1 MLELKKLKGKNIK
14 KSIFTT
20 IFLSSYLLANSEI
33 STYYTYKDYD
43 NSKTKTEGK
52 TLDYRFLH
60 NFKNSQ
66 LTINYEDSLTKREN
80 ELTKI
85 KMTSLE
91 IEKLSTKYLYIIND
105 EVSIKTSFLNIEDN
119 LAPTDN
125 GKVYG
130 LGLIKN
136 IDNSKQIKLDTYLSD
151 YENFNVNQYDFT
163 FIKKFK
169 LENIN
174 FKAQTGIKYIDINGE
189 KYQNYILEDNYYM
202 SYFFNI
208 NANYNNFDLGL
219 GVMDGKR
226 LFTVQEDGL
235 KVEHHA
241 LEQNRTY
248 LISLGKKFE
257 NVDVITKYIYSN
269 SKELPE
275 NRDDVNS
282 KFFTLGF
289 NYKF

>member
-1 MLELKKLKGKNIK
+1 MKKILV
-14 KSIFTT
+14 TT
-20 IFLSSYLLANSEI
+20 ALLSSYLLANSEI

-60 NFKNSQ
+60 NFQNSE

-91 IEKLSTKYLYIIND
+91 IEKLSMKYLYHISND
-105 EVSIKTSFLNIEDN
+105 ISIKTSFINIEDN

-130 LGLIKN
+130 FGFNKN
-136 IDNSKQIKLDTYLSD
+136 IDNSNQIKLDTYLSD
-151 YENFNVNQYDFT
+151 YEDFNVNQYDFT
-163 FIKKFK
+163 FIKKFRF
-169 LENIN
+169 ENIN
-174 FKAQTGIKYIDINGE
+174 FQAQTGIKYIDINGE

-202 SYFFNI
+202 SYFLNL
-208 NANYNNFDLGL
+208 NANYNGFILGL
-219 GVMDGKR
+219 GVINGDR
-226 LFTVQEDGL
+226 LFSVQEDGL

-241 LEQNRTY
+241 LEQNKTY
-248 LISLGKKFE
+248 LVSLGKKFQ
-257 NVDVITKYIYSN
+257 NIDVITKYIYSN

-275 NRDDVNS
+275 NRDDVS
-282 KFFTLGF
+282 SEFFTLGL

>member
-1 MLELKKLKGKNIK
+1 MKKILV
-14 KSIFTT
+14 T
-20 IFLSSYLLANSEI
+20 IALLSSYLLANSEI

-60 NFKNSQ
+60 NFQNSE

-91 IEKLSTKYLYIIND
+91 IEKLSMKYLYHISND
-105 EVSIKTSFLNIEDN
+105 LSIKTSFINIEDN

-130 LGLIKN
+130 FGFNKN
-136 IDNSKQIKLDTYLSD
+136 IDSSNQIKLDTYLSD
-151 YENFNVNQYDFT
+151 YEDFNVNQYDFT
-163 FIKKFK
+163 FIKKFRF
-169 LENIN
+169 ENIN
-174 FKAQTGIKYIDINGE
+174 FQAQTGIKYIDINGE

-202 SYFFNI
+202 SYFLNL
-208 NANYNNFDLGL
+208 NANYNGFILGL
-219 GVMDGKR
+219 GVINGDR
-226 LFTVQEDGL
+226 LFSVQEDGL

-241 LEQNRTY
+241 LEQNKTY
-248 LISLGKKFE
+248 LVSLGKKFQ
-257 NVDVITKYIYSN
+257 NIDVITKYIYSN

-275 NRDDVNS
+275 NRDDVSS
-282 KFFTLGF
+282 KFFTFGL

>member
-1 MLELKKLKGKNIK
+1 MKKILV
-14 KSIFTT
+14 TT
-20 IFLSSYLLANSEI
+20 ALLSSYLLANSEI

-60 NFKNSQ
+60 NFQNSE

-91 IEKLSTKYLYIIND
+91 IEKLSMKYLYHISND
-105 EVSIKTSFLNIEDN
+105 LSIKTSFINIEDN

-130 LGLIKN
+130 FGFNKN
-136 IDNSKQIKLDTYLSD
+136 IDSSNQIKLDTYLSD
-151 YENFNVNQYDFT
+151 YEDFNVNQYDFT
-163 FIKKFK
+163 FIKKFRF
-169 LENIN
+169 ENIN
-174 FKAQTGIKYIDINGE
+174 FQAQTGIKYIDINGE

-202 SYFFNI
+202 SYFLNL
-208 NANYNNFDLGL
+208 NANYNGFILGL
-219 GVMDGKR
+219 GVINGDR
-226 LFTVQEDGL
+226 LFSVQEDGL

-241 LEQNRTY
+241 LEQNKTY
-248 LISLGKKFE
+248 LISLGKKFQ
-257 NVDVITKYIYSN
+257 NIDVITKYIYSN

-275 NRDDVNS
+275 NRDDVSSN
-282 KFFTLGF
+282 FFTLGL

>member
-1 MLELKKLKGKNIK
+1 MKKILV
-14 KSIFTT
+14 TT
-20 IFLSSYLLANSEI
+20 ALLSSYLLANSEI

-60 NFKNSQ
+60 NFQNSE

-91 IEKLSTKYLYIIND
+91 IEKLSMKYLYHISND
-105 EVSIKTSFLNIEDN
+105 LSIKTSFINIEDN

-130 LGLIKN
+130 FGFNKN
-136 IDNSKQIKLDTYLSD
+136 IDSSNQIKLDTYLSD
-151 YENFNVNQYDFT
+151 YEDFNVNQYDFT
-163 FIKKFK
+163 FIKKFRF
-169 LENIN
+169 ENIN
-174 FKAQTGIKYIDINGE
+174 FQAQTGIKYIDINGE

-202 SYFFNI
+202 SYFLNL
-208 NANYNNFDLGL
+208 NANYNGFILGL
-219 GVMDGKR
+219 GVINGDR
-226 LFTVQEDGL
+226 LFSVQEDGL

-241 LEQNRTY
+241 LEQNKTY
-248 LISLGKKFE
+248 LISLGKKFQ
-257 NVDVITKYIYSN
+257 NIDVITKYIYSN

-275 NRDDVNS
+275 NRDDVSS
-282 KFFTLGF
+282 KFFTFGL

>member
-1 MLELKKLKGKNIK
+1 MKKILV
-14 KSIFTT
+14 TT
-20 IFLSSYLLANSEI
+20 ALLSSYLLANSEI

-60 NFKNSQ
+60 NFQNSE

-91 IEKLSTKYLYIIND
+91 IEKLSMKYLYHISND
-105 EVSIKTSFLNIEDN
+105 LSIKTSFINIEDN

-130 LGLIKN
+130 FGFNKN
-136 IDNSKQIKLDTYLSD
+136 IDSSNQIKLDTYLSD
-151 YENFNVNQYDFT
+151 YEDFNVNQYDFT
-163 FIKKFK
+163 FIKKFRF
-169 LENIN
+169 ENIN
-174 FKAQTGIKYIDINGE
+174 FQAQTGIKYIDINGE

-202 SYFFNI
+202 SYFLNL
-208 NANYNNFDLGL
+208 NANYNGFILGL
-219 GVMDGKR
+219 GVINGDR
-226 LFTVQEDGL
+226 LFSVQEDGL

-241 LEQNRTY
+241 LEQNKTY
-248 LISLGKKFE
+248 LISLGKKFQ
-257 NVDVITKYIYSN
+257 NIDVITKYIYSN

-275 NRDDVNS
+275 NRDDVSS
-282 KFFTLGF
+282 KFFAFGL

>member
-1 MLELKKLKGKNIK
+1 MKKILV
-14 KSIFTT
+14 TT
-20 IFLSSYLLANSEI
+20 ALLSSYLLANSEI

-60 NFKNSQ
+60 NFQNSE

-91 IEKLSTKYLYIIND
+91 IEKLSMKYLYHISND
-105 EVSIKTSFLNIEDN
+105 LSIKTSFINIEDN

-130 LGLIKN
+130 FGFNKN
-136 IDNSKQIKLDTYLSD
+136 IDNSNQIKLDTYLSD
-151 YENFNVNQYDFT
+151 YEDFNVNQYDFT
-163 FIKKFK
+163 FIKKFRF
-169 LENIN
+169 ENIN
-174 FKAQTGIKYIDINGE
+174 FQAQTGIKYIDINGE

-202 SYFFNI
+202 SYFLNL
-208 NANYNNFDLGL
+208 NANYNGFILGL
-219 GVMDGKR
+219 GVINGDR
-226 LFTVQEDGL
+226 LFSVQEDGL

-241 LEQNRTY
+241 LEQNKTY
-248 LISLGKKFE
+248 LISLGKKFQ
-257 NVDVITKYIYSN
+257 NIDVITKYIYSN

-275 NRDDVNS
+275 NRDDVSSN
-282 KFFTLGF
+282 FFTLGL